1 MVCFKKYVFLPHTAD
16 AKFTAYGKTREDA
29 FSNAAVAMFSVM
41 VEPKTV
47 KPAIKKSF
55 KIESEDIESLLYDW
69 LENLL
74 VLLDSENFI
83 LASVVKIVIAEIDS
97 GYSLDAEF
105 TGDIISDDYD
115 LLGFVK
121 AVTYNDMEIK
131 EKDGVWQITVVVDR

>member
-1 MVCFKKYVFLPHTAD
+1 MVCFKKYEFLPHTAD

-29 FSNAAVAMFSVM
+29 FSNAALAMFSVM
-41 VEPKTV
+41 VEPETV
-47 KPAIKKSF
+47 KPVVKKSL
-55 KIESEDIESLLYDW
+55 KIEAEDIESLLYDW

-83 LASVVKIVIAEIDS
+83 LSFVDKIVIVEIDD

-105 TGDIISDDYD
+105 TGDTISDDYD